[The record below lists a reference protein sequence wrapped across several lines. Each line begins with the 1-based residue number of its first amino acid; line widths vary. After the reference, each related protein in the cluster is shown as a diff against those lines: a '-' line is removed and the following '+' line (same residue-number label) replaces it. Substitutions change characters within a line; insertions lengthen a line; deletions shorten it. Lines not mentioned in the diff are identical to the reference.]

1 MLASIN
7 IGGATILAFVVVAL
21 VVLALAGY
29 LVTVA
34 FILRKVSFTLG
45 TVIIGVRA
53 IANQTAP
60 VGEVVGDIAT
70 NVISIQ
76 NALRGVLGLAPA
88 QPSRSRLPATARESL
103 VRPEAPP
110 RAEAS
115 PMPTRRAPDRRNAI
129 PEAEAPPVGGTGPV
143 SMRRR

>member
-1 MLASIN
+1 M
-7 IGGATILAFVVVAL
+7 AFVVIAL

-29 LVTVA
+29 LIA
-34 FILRKVSFTLG
+34 IALILKKVSFTLG

-88 QPSRSRLPATARESL
+88 TPGRGVRGTQRASVVQP
-103 VRPEAPP
+103 APP
-110 RAEAS
+110 PPPAADR
-115 PMPTRRAPDRRNAI
+115 PMPERRAPDRRTPI
-129 PEAEAPPVGGTGPV
+129 PAAAAPPAGGTGPV
-143 SMRRR
+143 SMKRR

>member
-1 MLASIN
+1 M
-7 IGGATILAFVVVAL
+7 AFVVIAL

-29 LVTVA
+29 LITIA
-34 FILRKVSFTLG
+34 LILKKVSFTLG

-88 QPSRSRLPATARESL
+88 TPSRGVRATPRASL
-103 VRPEAPP
+103 APP
-110 RAEAS
+110 AAPAPVAAA
-115 PMPTRRAPDRRNAI
+115 PMPARRAPDRRTPI
-129 PEAEAPPVGGTGPV
+129 PAAAAAPAGGTGPV